1 MGIKEELKD
10 LRVVPKIIDSKNR
23 QLAQLKRYCTTIKSF
38 DYSKEKIKGC
48 QKQDFSDTVDKII
61 DLENE
66 INRDI
71 DELIDK
77 KIKMNEFIKS
87 TLSGN
92 EYAVIQM
99 RYFEELSWLEIAI
112 KINYTEINI
121 YKIHGKAL
129 YKLNKVYSKL

>member
-10 LRVVPKIIDSKNR
+10 LRVISKIIDSKNR

-38 DYSKEKIKGC
+38 DYSKEKINGGK
-48 QKQDFSDTVDKII
+48 KQDFSDTVDKII

-66 INRDI
+66 INKDI
-71 DELIDK
+71 DNLIDK
-77 KIKMNEFIKS
+77 KIKMNDFIKS
-87 TLSGN
+87 VLSGN

-99 RYFEELSWLEIAI
+99 RYFEELNWLEIAI
-112 KINYTEINI
+112 KLNYTEINI

>member
-1 MGIKEELKD
+1 MGIKEELKE
-10 LRVVPKIIDSKNR
+10 LRAISKIIDSKNR

-38 DYSKEKIKGC
+38 NYSKEKINGGK
-48 QKQDFSDTVDKII
+48 KQDFSDTVDKII

-66 INRDI
+66 INKDI

-77 KIKMNEFIKS
+77 KIKMNNFIKS
-87 TLSGN
+87 VLSGN

-99 RYFEELSWLEIAI
+99 RYFEELNWLEIAI
-112 KINYTEINI
+112 KLNYTEINI

>member
-10 LRVVPKIIDSKNR
+10 LRVISKIIDSKNR

-38 DYSKEKIKGC
+38 DYSREKFNGG

-77 KIKMNEFIKS
+77 KNKMNEFIKS
-87 TLSGN
+87 VLAGN
-92 EYAVIQM
+92 EYAAIQM
-99 RYFEELSWLEIAI
+99 RYFEELNWLEIAI
-112 KINYTEINI
+112 KLNYTEINI

>member
-10 LRVVPKIIDSKNR
+10 LRVISKIIDSKNR

-38 DYSKEKIKGC
+38 DYSKEKTNGGK
-48 QKQDFSDTVDKII
+48 KQDFSDTVDKII

-66 INRDI
+66 INKDI
-71 DELIDK
+71 DNLIDK
-77 KIKMNEFIKS
+77 KIKMNDFIKS
-87 TLSGN
+87 VLSGN

-99 RYFEELSWLEIAI
+99 RYFEELNWLEIAI
-112 KINYTEINI
+112 KLNYTEINI

>member
-10 LRVVPKIIDSKNR
+10 LRVISKIIDSKNR

-38 DYSKEKIKGC
+38 DYSKEKINGGK
-48 QKQDFSDTVDKII
+48 KQDFSDTVDKII

-66 INRDI
+66 INKDI
-71 DELIDK
+71 DDLIDK
-77 KIKMNEFIKS
+77 KTKMNDFTKS
-87 TLSGN
+87 VLSGN

-99 RYFEELSWLEIAI
+99 RYFEELNWLEIAI
-112 KINYTEINI
+112 KLNYTEINI

>member
-10 LRVVPKIIDSKNR
+10 LRVISKIIDSKNR

-38 DYSKEKIKGC
+38 DYSKEKTNGGK
-48 QKQDFSDTVDKII
+48 KQDFSDTVDKII

-66 INRDI
+66 INKDI
-71 DELIDK
+71 DDLIDK
-77 KIKMNEFIKS
+77 KIKMNDFIKS
-87 TLSGN
+87 VLSGN

-112 KINYTEINI
+112 KLNYTEINI

-129 YKLNKVYSKL
+129 FKLNKVYSKL